1 MRCSVNG
8 NLLRGLFCRKK
19 RVVLRQ
25 DKAYI
30 CMESID
36 NKIVKSVSKRGR
48 GTIVFPAN
56 FVSLGEN
63 TSVLKALERLASKG
77 TLIRLARGWRGS
89 FGRRAWDRWRV
100 CHCCACSR
108 CFPLP

>member
-1 MRCSVNG
+1 MNG

-25 DKAYI
+25 NKAYI

-36 NKIVKSVSKRGR
+36 DKIVKSVSKRGR
-48 GTIVFPAN
+48 GAIVFPAN
-56 FVSLGEN
+56 FVSLGES

-77 TLIRLARGWRGS
+77 TLIRLARGIYCYPKEDKVLGRGGVYPS
-89 FGRRAWDRWRV
+89 YE
-100 CHCCACSR
+100 
-108 CFPLP
+108 